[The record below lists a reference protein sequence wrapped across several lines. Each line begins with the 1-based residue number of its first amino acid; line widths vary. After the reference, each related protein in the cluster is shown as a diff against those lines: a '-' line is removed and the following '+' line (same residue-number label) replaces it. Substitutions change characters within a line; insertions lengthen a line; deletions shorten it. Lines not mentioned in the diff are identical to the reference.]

1 MISIIAAV
9 AKNNVIGKS
18 GELPW
23 YIPEDLKRFKD
34 LTSGN
39 VVIMGRTTHESILKR
54 LGHDLPNRKSVII
67 TSNPNYQ
74 VAEDVEK
81 YKSLDEAINAHGSEN
96 IFLIG
101 GQRIFEEGLSLTD
114 TLYLTELHKDYEGD
128 VFFPEFDKTQWH
140 REVTELQS
148 GFDFVKYTRLANHH
162 N

>member
-34 LTSGN
+34 LTSGHI
-39 VVIMGRTTHESILKR
+39 VIMGRTTHESILKR

-74 VAEDVEK
+74 VAEGLEK
-81 YKSLDEAINAHGSEN
+81 YKSLDEAINAHESEN

-101 GQRIFEEGLSLTD
+101 GQRIFEEGIKLAD
-114 TLYLTELHKDYEGD
+114 TMYLTEIHKDYDGD
-128 VFFPEFDKTQWH
+128 VYFPELQTSSWDKQTDL
-140 REVTELQS
+140 ETTEYSFVT
-148 GFDFVKYTRLANHH
+148 YTKKV
-162 N
+162 

>member
-34 LTSGN
+34 LTSGHI
-39 VVIMGRTTHESILKR
+39 VIMGRTTHESILKR
-54 LGHDLPNRKSVII
+54 LGHDLPNRKSVVI

-74 VAEDVEK
+74 VAEGVEK
-81 YKSLDEAINAHGSEN
+81 YTSLDGAIDAHRSEN

-101 GQRIFEEGLSLTD
+101 GQRIFEEGIKLAD
-114 TLYLTELHKDYEGD
+114 TIYLTEIHQDYDGD
-128 VFFPEFDKTQWH
+128 VYFPDFDHAQWESTVEQTFPEFN
-140 REVTELQS
+140 
-148 GFDFVKYTRLANHH
+148 FIKYTRKQSAV
-162 N
+162 

>member
-34 LTSGN
+34 LTSGHI
-39 VVIMGRTTHESILKR
+39 VIMGRTTHESILKR
-54 LGHDLPNRKSVII
+54 LGHDLPNRKSVVI

-74 VAEDVEK
+74 VAEGVEK
-81 YKSLDEAINAHGSEN
+81 YTSLDEAIDAHRSEN

-101 GQRIFEEGLSLTD
+101 GQRIFEEGIKLAD
-114 TLYLTELHKDYEGD
+114 TMYLTEIHQDYDGD
-128 VFFPEFDKTQWH
+128 VYFPEFQASSWDKQTDL
-140 REVTELQS
+140 ETEEYSFVT
-148 GFDFVKYTRLANHH
+148 YTKKV
-162 N
+162 

>member
-34 LTSGN
+34 LTSGHI
-39 VVIMGRTTHESILKR
+39 VIMGRTTHESILKR
-54 LGHDLPNRKSVII
+54 LGHDLPNRKSVVI

-74 VAEDVEK
+74 VAEGVEK

-101 GQRIFEEGLSLTD
+101 GQRIFEEGIKLVD
-114 TLYLTELHKDYEGD
+114 TMYLTEIHQDYDGD
-128 VFFPEFDKTQWH
+128 VYFPEFQASSWDKQTDL
-140 REVTELQS
+140 ETEEYSFVT
-148 GFDFVKYTRLANHH
+148 YTKKV
-162 N
+162 

>member
-34 LTSGN
+34 LTSGHI
-39 VVIMGRTTHESILKR
+39 VIMGRTTHESILKR
-54 LGHDLPNRKSVII
+54 LGHDLPNRKSVVI

-74 VAEDVEK
+74 VAEGVEK
-81 YKSLDEAINAHGSEN
+81 YKSLDEAIDAHRSQN

-101 GQRIFEEGLSLTD
+101 GQRIFEEGIKLAD
-114 TLYLTELHKDYEGD
+114 KMYLTEIHKDYDGD
-128 VFFPEFDKTQWH
+128 VYFPEFQASSWDKQTDL
-140 REVTELQS
+140 ETTEYSFVT
-148 GFDFVKYTRLANHH
+148 YTKKV
-162 N
+162 